1 VKPCEEM
8 AVQTRCGG
16 GSARFVFRGEPFH
29 RAGGGYG
36 LRGLRLA
43 ALLGCFQF
51 PASQFQDAP
60 ARDLRVE
67 HFQGAAAGIDLI
79 VMGEIGEAFED
90 AEQLLVPEAAPDLH
104 IAGAALRT
112 ERTPVRNRSPA
123 QPSSSN

>member
-1 VKPCEEM
+1 M
-8 AVQTRCGG
+8 
-16 GSARFVFRGEPFH
+16 
-29 RAGGGYG
+29 
-36 LRGLRLA
+36 RGLRLA

-90 AEQLLVPEAAPDLH
+90 AEQLLVPEASPDLD
-104 IAGAALRT
+104 IAGAALRLNGPNRVSLSPLSGADVT
-112 ERTPVRNRSPA
+112 VKALSARTR
-123 QPSSSN
+123 